1 VEWPLLASLPAEDR
15 ARLLASTRR
24 HEHARGDVVVHE
36 GEPADGLYL
45 VESGHLAVRV
55 TTPEGDLVTLNVLGP
70 GSYVG
75 ELSLLPGRAP
85 TRTATVVAL
94 EAGATRSLS
103 AAGFAALRR
112 QYPDADRLLLT
123 LLADRV
129 EELSARLLQATHEPL
144 EQRVCR
150 RLLELAE
157 AYADA
162 PGPVRV
168 PLTQDLL
175 AELVG
180 GTRPSVNHALRG
192 LAARGVVE
200 LGRGRV
206 TVLDRSWLAARVS

>member
-1 VEWPLLASLPAEDR
+1 VEWPLLASLPADER

-24 HEHARGDVVVHE
+24 HEHARGDVVVQE
-36 GEPADGLYL
+36 GQPADSLHL
-45 VESGHLAVRV
+45 VESGRLAVRV
-55 TTPEGDLVTLNVLGP
+55 TTSGGDQVTLNVLGP

-75 ELSLLPGRAP
+75 ELSLLEGRRP

-94 EAGATRSLS
+94 EASTTRSLP
-103 AAGFAALRR
+103 ATGFAALRR
-112 QYPDADRLLLT
+112 RYPDADRLLLT

-157 AYADA
+157 TYGDA

-168 PLTQDLL
+168 PVTQDLL
-175 AELVG
+175 AELVD